1 MGKPAGKKKPETPKQ
16 GSETKHNK
24 ALDRSSKAFD
34 EDTAIFINMS
44 QEFKDEG
51 NKLFQKHDYEGAML
65 KFEKALYLLPNNHID
80 IANLR
85 TNMAGCYMQLG
96 LGEYPRAI
104 NECNLA
110 LEVAPKYSKA
120 LLKRAK
126 CFEALNRLDLA
137 WRDVSIVLNMEPNNQ
152 TALEL
157 GDGLRLTMEE
167 KGIKVD
173 ENEIAMA
180 IESALSPSS
189 TPSRKIAKEKK
200 VAKEKSSKKKRR
212 SMRVEDVKG
221 EVEVKKVEAEPKAE
235 QVEEKVVEPKS
246 IGEKAK
252 EKKVQAKSIGGQ
264 VKEKKVQVKSKDDQV
279 EEDVPKTE
287 DKEVV
292 QEKVRVIEPK
302 AVSRSVKLVFG
313 DDIRYAQLPVNCSVL
328 LMKDVMRDRFPNL
341 EGILVKYR
349 DQEGDLVTITTT
361 DELRKAEGSGD
372 PHGSLRLYISEVSP
386 DQEPAYD
393 GGYIDTGK
401 VSEVKRNLYDDIKNE
416 ELESGDI
423 KDKDSTS
430 IDSWIIQFAQI
441 FKNHVGF
448 DSDSYLDLHE
458 VGMKLYSEAIE
469 DTIAS
474 EEAQDL
480 FDIASD
486 KFQEMAA
493 LALFNMGNVHM
504 SKARKQLPCS
514 EDTSGDSML
523 LQIKLAYEWAKK
535 EYMRAGSR
543 YEEALKIKPDF
554 YESHL
559 ALGQQQF
566 EQAKLCWHYA
576 QKDKVDVESGVI
588 QEILLLY
595 NKAEDSMEAGMQI
608 WEEMEERR
616 LNGFSK
622 EEKYKAKLQKLG
634 LDGLLRDLSADEAT
648 EQASILRSQIYILWG
663 TLLYERSVVEFKL
676 GLPSWE
682 ECLEVAVEKFELAG
696 ASHTDITVMIK
707 NHYSNQ
713 AAPAGL
719 GFKIDEIVQ
728 AWHEMYDA
736 KRWQIGV
743 PSLRLEPLF
752 RRRVPRLHHVLE
764 HL

>member
-1 MGKPAGKKKPETPKQ
+1 MGKPIGKKKPEAPKQ
-16 GSETKHNK
+16 GSASKPSKSSE
-24 ALDRSSKAFD
+24 RSSKQFD

-44 QEFKDEG
+44 QEFKEEG
-51 NKLFQKHDYEGAML
+51 NKLFQKHDYEGAIL
-65 KFEKALYLLPNNHID
+65 TYEKALKLLPNNHID
-80 IANLR
+80 IATLR
-85 TNMAGCYMQLG
+85 TNMAACYMQMG
-96 LGEYPRAI
+96 LSEYPRAI

-110 LEVAPKYSKA
+110 LEVAPKYSKGFMR
-120 LLKRAK
+120 RAK

-137 WRDVSIVLNMEPNNQ
+137 LRDVSIVLSVEPNNQ
-152 TALEL
+152 NALEFS
-157 GDGLRLTMEE
+157 DGLKKVMEE
-167 KGIKVD
+167 KGMKVD
-173 ENEIAMA
+173 EKEIAMA
-180 IESALSPSS
+180 IKHTLTPSS
-189 TPSRKIAKEKK
+189 TPSRKASKEKK
-200 VAKEKSSKKKRR
+200 QTKEKSSSKKKRR
-212 SMRVEDVKG
+212 SMRVEGAKDEKA
-221 EVEVKKVEAEPKAE
+221 EVKKVEDEPKPE
-235 QVEEKVVEPKS
+235 KTEEKKMEPSLRGKQF
-246 IGEKAK
+246 K
-252 EKKVQAKSIGGQ
+252 EKKVQAK
-264 VKEKKVQVKSKDDQV
+264 KKRELIEGDLSK
-279 EEDVPKTE
+279 PE

-292 QEKVRVIEPK
+292 QEKITIKEAKV
-302 AVSRSVKLVFG
+302 VSRSVKLVFG
-313 DDIRYAQLPVNCSVL
+313 DDIRYAQLPINCSVS
-328 LMKDVMRDRFPNL
+328 LMRDIVRDRFPNL
-341 EGILVKYR
+341 EGILVKYS
-349 DQEGDLVTITTT
+349 DQEGDFVTITTT

-372 PHGSLRLYISEVSP
+372 PHGYLRLYISEVSR

-393 GGYIDTGK
+393 GGDK
-401 VSEVKRNLYDDIKNE
+401 ADDSKVKRKVYDDIMNE
-416 ELESGDI
+416 ELGNGDS
-423 KDKDSTS
+423 KEEEESTS
-430 IDSWIIQFAQI
+430 IDSWIILFAQL

-469 DTIAS
+469 DTVSS
-474 EEAQDL
+474 EDAQEL

-504 SKARKQLPCS
+504 SKARKHVPVS
-514 EDTSGDSML
+514 EFTSDESVL
-523 LQIKLAYEWAKK
+523 LQIKPAYEWAKK
-535 EYMRAGSR
+535 EYTKAAMR

-554 YESHL
+554 YEGHL

-566 EQAKLCWHYA
+566 EQAKLCWHYY
-576 QKDKVDVESGVI
+576 QKDKVDTESGAT

-616 LNGFSK
+616 LNGLSK

-634 LDGLLRDLSADEAT
+634 LDGLLRDLSSDEAT

-707 NHYSNQ
+707 NHCSNQ
-713 AAPAGL
+713 VAPAGL
-719 GFKIDEIVQ
+719 EFKINEIVQ
-728 AWHEMYDA
+728 AWNEMYDA
-736 KRWQIGV
+736 RRWQLGV
-743 PSLRLEPLF
+743 PSFRLEPLF
-752 RRRVPRLHHVLE
+752 RRRVPRLHHTLE